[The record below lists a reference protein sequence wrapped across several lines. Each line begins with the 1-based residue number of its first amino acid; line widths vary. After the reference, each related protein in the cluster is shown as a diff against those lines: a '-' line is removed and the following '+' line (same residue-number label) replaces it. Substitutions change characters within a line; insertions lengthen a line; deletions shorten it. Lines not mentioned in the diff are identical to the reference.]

1 MKIRCQIYILMEKVI
16 VLRKIRATMRT
27 ILQPFQFEREQ
38 KKRVIMRAMTKKL
51 QKQSFAD
58 ILQNRSFE
66 KFRKFRIKTPVLE
79 SLFKAWRPATLRRKD
94 SNTGVFLWNLRNF
107 ENIFFIEHLQSL
119 LLKLNILM
127 LQLPIFYIVEFEV
140 SESYEKETK
149 HIYTSAAYL
158 LHIRIGIR
166 NWCKCRH
173 CKSEAREI
181 DCHCSREVDAI
192 LIASAKIL
200 ESERSISPCSFYG

>member
-1 MKIRCQIYILMEKVI
+1 MEKVI

-79 SLFKAWRPATLRRKD
+79 SLFKA
-94 SNTGVFLWNLRNF
+94 
-107 ENIFFIEHLQSL
+107 
-119 LLKLNILM
+119 
-127 LQLPIFYIVEFEV
+127 
-140 SESYEKETK
+140 
-149 HIYTSAAYL
+149 
-158 LHIRIGIR
+158 
-166 NWCKCRH
+166 
-173 CKSEAREI
+173 
-181 DCHCSREVDAI
+181 
-192 LIASAKIL
+192 
-200 ESERSISPCSFYG
+200 